1 MRLDLNAIVNEFV
14 RQSDPLF
21 LQKVMDHLGPRE
33 CHEVQERFIDIRGR
47 DALEMVRKAEARK
60 RK

>member
-21 LQKVMDHLGPRE
+21 LQKVMDHLG
-33 CHEVQERFIDIRGR
+33 RFIDIRGK
-47 DALEMVRKAEARK
+47 DALETVRKAEARK
-60 RK
+60 KRRP